1 MSLLS
6 IIFSCI
12 FLYYGALDV
21 DIFLLENKTFVIS
34 NFAGNKEFE
43 NIDFTIKS
51 IFLISL
57 FLSVYKIEFSSGES
71 YRFRALPIKFE
82 LFNSTKFGA
91 NALKIENEFKDLLL
105 QII

>member
-21 DIFLLENKTFVIS
+21 DIFLLDNKTVVIS
-34 NFAGNKEFE
+34 NFASNKEFE

-71 YRFRALPIKFE
+71 YRFRSLPIKFE

-105 QII
+105 QIL